1 MHQKGNFGHH
11 SGSYQ
16 GESLYSPMRCRYCGN
31 IIPTGEACYRMDG
44 KPYCESC
51 VESADLEDLIRICE
65 TETDELYRALGLKYE
80 IVDFD
85 RR

>member
-1 MHQKGNFGHH
+1 
-11 SGSYQ
+11 
-16 GESLYSPMRCRYCGN
+16 
-31 IIPTGEACYRMDG
+31 MDG